1 MIPGVIVVPCGFVIM
16 VAVEGEMVEV
26 GMSVALDICVS
37 KEHDGVIPDPDP
49 LMPTFQRNNHAACN
63 KV

>member
-1 MIPGVIVVPCGFVIM
+1 MTPGVIVVPCGFIIM

-37 KEHDGVIPDPDP
+37 NGVIPDPDP